1 MPVLCAKKKP
11 KNCATVHVNLDIPE
25 MEGIAK
31 VDFAFL
37 LLQTVNMFLRI
48 KGVDCNP
55 SCGNAWPGFLTF
67 NIKG

>member
-1 MPVLCAKKKP
+1 MPILCAKIP
-11 KNCATVHVNLDIPE
+11 KYRTTAHVNLDIPE

-31 VDFAFL
+31 AEFAFSL
-37 LLQTVNMFLRI
+37 LRTVNMFLRI

>member
-1 MPVLCAKKKP
+1 MCKKKP

-37 LLQTVNMFLRI
+37 LRQTVNMFLRI

-55 SCGNAWPGFLTF
+55 SCGNA
-67 NIKG
+67 